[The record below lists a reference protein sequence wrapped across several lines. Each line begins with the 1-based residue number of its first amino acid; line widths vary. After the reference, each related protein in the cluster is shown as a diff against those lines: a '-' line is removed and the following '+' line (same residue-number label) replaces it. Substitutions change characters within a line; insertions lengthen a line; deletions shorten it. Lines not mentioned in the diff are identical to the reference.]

1 MNMRNFKSNLYLVFS
16 TKMKQ
21 VFKDAT
27 PLIVNLSSLTQ
38 TNLKTLF
45 ATVAKQDNVFLV
57 KLYFIT
63 TNPVNNISNRS

>member
-1 MNMRNFKSNLYLVFS
+1 MKNFKSNLYLVFS

-27 PLIVNLSSLTQ
+27 PLIVSLSSLTQ

-45 ATVAKQDNVFLV
+45 ATVAKPDNVFLV

-63 TNPVNNISNRS
+63 TNPVNNISKRS